1 MAIWDTIPYSLRQ
14 LQYLVAVADLGGFRK
29 AAEACGVAQ
38 PSLSAQVAQVEQGIG
53 VQIFERS
60 ARGARV
66 TAAGATVVE
75 RARAV
80 LLASRDLADT
90 AQQHSD
96 PLHGTLR
103 IGVIPTVCPYLLP
116 DVSPALKRSLP
127 GLQIVWSED
136 KTRTLMREV
145 DEGGLDAAILALD
158 ARVAAMEHVVTGVDD
173 FVLAGAKDHA
183 LLQGK
188 RPASP
193 RVLDGETVLLLE
205 DGHCF
210 REQALALCG
219 GAGAREGD
227 LRATGLS
234 TLVQM
239 VAAGGGVTLLPSLA
253 LAVENRRGQLRVRA
267 FVAPA
272 PSRTLVL
279 AWRKGHARR
288 QALQA
293 IGAVLRKAAPLKSPV
308 RRDFHLRP
316 SRYGGQES
324 PALRSTS

>member
-38 PSLSAQVAQVEQGIG
+38 PSMSAQIAQVEQGIG

-66 TAAGATVVE
+66 TAAGAQVVE

-90 AQQHSD
+90 AQQHRD

-116 DVSPALKRSLP
+116 DVTPALKRSLP

-136 KTRTLMREV
+136 KTPTLMREV

-158 ARVAAMEHVVTGVDD
+158 ARVAAMEHVVIGVDP
-173 FVLAGAKDHA
+173 FVLAGAKGNA
-183 LLQGK
+183 LVQGT

-193 RVLDGETVLLLE
+193 RVLDGETLLLLE

-210 REQALALCG
+210 RDQALALCG
-219 GAGAREGD
+219 EAGAREGD

-253 LAVENRRGQLRVRA
+253 LAVENRRGQLRVRPFA
-267 FVAPA
+267 APA

-279 AWRKGHARR
+279 AWRKGAARR
-288 QALQA
+288 LALDA
-293 IGAVLRKAAPLKSPV
+293 AGAVLRKAAPLKSLV
-308 RRDFHLRP
+308 RRD
-316 SRYGGQES
+316 
-324 PALRSTS
+324 